1 MGDAARRLVLAKTLP
16 LSMSLGTTDK
26 SQFSSFE
33 HSAGPQ
39 RRGLDGSG
47 EGWAVDGSV
56 WRDGGQGARLSAVL
70 TVHSGNKALEVCG
83 KVDMAR
89 IVVMATGFTIAPA
102 QAFRCG
108 RQAPR

>member
-56 WRDGGQGARLSAVL
+56 WRDGGQGGIRTHGGREPTAVFKFSVTGVSACLQRLS
-70 TVHSGNKALEVCG
+70 
-83 KVDMAR
+83 
-89 IVVMATGFTIAPA
+89 
-102 QAFRCG
+102 
-108 RQAPR
+108 